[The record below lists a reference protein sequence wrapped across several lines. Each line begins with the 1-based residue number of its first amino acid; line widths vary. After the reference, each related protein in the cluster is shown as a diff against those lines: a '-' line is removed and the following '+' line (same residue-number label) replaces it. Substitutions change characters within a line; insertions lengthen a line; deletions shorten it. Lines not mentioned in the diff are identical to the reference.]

1 MVCGTQVPPLV
12 NLDSDGIITRN
23 KSQSGKE
30 QTQPL
35 VFVRFSSKN
44 HNRFLKDCNIK
55 RGILEKSFEVCYS
68 LWVEHDKLFI
78 IIIIIIVVIY
88 IIIIIIILSLL
99 LLLCY

>member
-1 MVCGTQVPPLV
+1 MV

-30 QTQPL
+30 HTQPL
-35 VFVRFSSKN
+35 VFEGFSSKN
-44 HNRFLKDCNIK
+44 HNCFLKDCNIK
-55 RGILEKSFEVCYS
+55 RGILEKRFEVCYS

-78 IIIIIIVVIY
+78 IIIIIIIIIYIIIIIVIII